1 MRKKVLDMAEK
12 FSLLNKKVPL
22 ERFFLGLTQYA
33 ARLLCG
39 YRFRKWSGNWNVS
52 LSFQMR
58 KLAGLQ
64 QVYECQ
70 SKRRKKNVTNMMSMK
85 MNS

>member
-1 MRKKVLDMAEK
+1 MRKSIGYGRKVFTSKQKGSFGEI
-12 FSLLNKKVPL
+12 
-22 ERFFLGLTQYA
+22 FLGLTQYV

-52 LSFQMR
+52 LSFQKR